1 MAQRLTKM
9 EAAARLEVSQSTID
23 RMIQRGDLQVQKE
36 RHGNRHRIWVLV
48 DDSSPDMPGEESRE
62 ASTDVLDSS
71 TDSSVHSPLERVD
84 MSETLELTV
93 LRERVKNLEEL
104 VEHHR
109 GLLKDS
115 EWRYQQLLEQLSS
128 NQRTVESLTRALPAG
143 HAGTST
149 QRRRWWPFG
158 KELS

>member
-1 MAQRLTKM
+1 MAQKLTKL

-36 RHGNRHRIWVLV
+36 RHGNRHRIWVVL
-48 DDSSPDMPGEESRE
+48 DESRE
-62 ASTDVLDSS
+62 ASTGVFDSS
-71 TDSSVHSPLERVD
+71 PNESGHSPPERVD

-115 EWRYQQLLEQLSS
+115 EWRYQQLFEQLSS
-128 NQRTVESLTRALPAG
+128 NQRTVEALTRALPAG
-143 HAGTST
+143 ANGTLS
-149 QRRRWWPFG
+149 QRRRWWRFG
-158 KELS
+158 KGSS

>member
-1 MAQRLTKM
+1 MAQKLTKL
-9 EAAARLEVSQSTID
+9 EAAARFEVSQSTID

-36 RHGNRHRIWVLV
+36 RHGNRHRIWVVL
-48 DDSSPDMPGEESRE
+48 DESRE
-62 ASTDVLDSS
+62 ASTGVFDSS
-71 TDSSVHSPLERVD
+71 PNESGHSPPERVD

-115 EWRYQQLLEQLSS
+115 EWRYQQLFEQLSS

-143 HAGTST
+143 DNGTLS
-149 QRRRWWPFG
+149 QRRRWWRFG
-158 KELS
+158 KGSS

>member
-1 MAQRLTKM
+1 MAQRLTKL

-36 RHGNRHRIWVLV
+36 RHGNRHRIWVVL
-48 DDSSPDMPGEESRE
+48 DDSSPDESGEESRE
-62 ASTDVLDSS
+62 ASTGVFDSS
-71 TDSSVHSPLERVD
+71 PDESGHSPLERVD

-128 NQRTVESLTRALPAG
+128 NQRTVESLTRALPPADT
-143 HAGTST
+143 GTSPE
-149 QRRRWWPFG
+149 RRRWWRFG
-158 KELS
+158 KG

>member
-1 MAQRLTKM
+1 MAQKLTKL
-9 EAAARLEVSQSTID
+9 EAAARFEVSQSTID

-36 RHGNRHRIWVLV
+36 RHGNRHRIWVVL
-48 DDSSPDMPGEESRE
+48 DESRE
-62 ASTDVLDSS
+62 ASTGVFDSS
-71 TDSSVHSPLERVD
+71 PNESGHSPPERVD

-143 HAGTST
+143 DNGTLS
-149 QRRRWWPFG
+149 QHRRWWRFG
-158 KELS
+158 KGSS

>member
-1 MAQRLTKM
+1 MAQKLTKL

-36 RHGNRHRIWVLV
+36 RHGNRHRIWVVL
-48 DDSSPDMPGEESRE
+48 DESRE
-62 ASTDVLDSS
+62 ASTGVFDSS
-71 TDSSVHSPLERVD
+71 PNESGHSPPERVD

-115 EWRYQQLLEQLSS
+115 EWRYQQLFEQLSS
-128 NQRTVESLTRALPAG
+128 NQRTVESLTRALPA
-143 HAGTST
+143 ADNGTLS
-149 QRRRWWPFG
+149 QRRRWWRFG
-158 KELS
+158 KGSS

>member
-1 MAQRLTKM
+1 MAQKLTKL

-36 RHGNRHRIWVLV
+36 RHGNRHRIWVVL
-48 DDSSPDMPGEESRE
+48 DESRE
-62 ASTDVLDSS
+62 ASTGVFDSS
-71 TDSSVHSPLERVD
+71 PNESGHSPPERVD

-115 EWRYQQLLEQLSS
+115 EWRYQQLFEQLRS
-128 NQRTVESLTRALPAG
+128 NQRTVEALTRALPAG
-143 HAGTST
+143 ANGTLS
-149 QRRRWWPFG
+149 QRRRWWRFG
-158 KELS
+158 KGSS

>member
-1 MAQRLTKM
+1 MAQRLTKL
-9 EAAARLEVSQSTID
+9 EAATRLEVSQSTID

-36 RHGNRHRIWVLV
+36 RHGNRHRIWVVL
-48 DDSSPDMPGEESRE
+48 DNASPAESGEALRE
-62 ASTDVLDSS
+62 ASTGVFDISS
-71 TDSSVHSPLERVD
+71 DESGHSPPDRVD

-143 HAGTST
+143 DSGTSG

-158 KELS
+158 KELR

>member
-1 MAQRLTKM
+1 MAQKLTKL
-9 EAAARLEVSQSTID
+9 EAAARFEVSQSTID

-36 RHGNRHRIWVLV
+36 RHGNRHRIWVVL
-48 DDSSPDMPGEESRE
+48 DESRE
-62 ASTDVLDSS
+62 ASTGVFDSS
-71 TDSSVHSPLERVD
+71 PNESGHSPPERVD

-143 HAGTST
+143 DNGTLS
-149 QRRRWWPFG
+149 QRRRWWRFG
-158 KELS
+158 KGSS

>member
-71 TDSSVHSPLERVD
+71 TDSLVHSPLERVD

-143 HAGTST
+143 DSGTSG

-158 KELS
+158 KELR

>member
-1 MAQRLTKM
+1 MAQKLTKL

-36 RHGNRHRIWVLV
+36 RHGNRHRIWVVL
-48 DDSSPDMPGEESRE
+48 DESRE
-62 ASTDVLDSS
+62 ASTGVFDSS
-71 TDSSVHSPLERVD
+71 PNESGHSPPERVD

-115 EWRYQQLLEQLSS
+115 EWRYQQLFEQLSS

-143 HAGTST
+143 DNGTLS
-149 QRRRWWPFG
+149 QRRRWWRFG
-158 KELS
+158 KGSS

>member
-1 MAQRLTKM
+1 MAQKLTKL

-36 RHGNRHRIWVLV
+36 RHGNRHRIWVVL
-48 DDSSPDMPGEESRE
+48 DESRE
-62 ASTDVLDSS
+62 ASTGVFDSS
-71 TDSSVHSPLERVD
+71 PNESGHSPPERVD

-143 HAGTST
+143 DNGTLS
-149 QRRRWWPFG
+149 QRRRWWRFG
-158 KELS
+158 KGSS

>member
-1 MAQRLTKM
+1 MAQKLTKL

-36 RHGNRHRIWVLV
+36 RHGNRHRIWVVL
-48 DDSSPDMPGEESRE
+48 DESRE
-62 ASTDVLDSS
+62 ASTGVFDSS
-71 TDSSVHSPLERVD
+71 PNESGHSPPERVD

-115 EWRYQQLLEQLSS
+115 EWRYQQLFEQLSS

-143 HAGTST
+143 ANGTLS
-149 QRRRWWPFG
+149 QRRRWWRFG
-158 KELS
+158 KGSS

>member
-1 MAQRLTKM
+1 MAQKLTKL
-9 EAAARLEVSQSTID
+9 EAAARFEVSQSTID

-36 RHGNRHRIWVLV
+36 RHGNRHRIWVVL
-48 DDSSPDMPGEESRE
+48 DESRE
-62 ASTDVLDSS
+62 ASTGVFYSS
-71 TDSSVHSPLERVD
+71 PNESGHSPPERVD

-115 EWRYQQLLEQLSS
+115 EWRYQQLFGATEQQPAHCGIPHQGPARRG
-128 NQRTVESLTRALPAG
+128 QRDFKPASALVAVRGRVRAERQAG
-143 HAGTST
+143 
-149 QRRRWWPFG
+149 
-158 KELS
+158 

>member
-1 MAQRLTKM
+1 MAQKLTKL
-9 EAAARLEVSQSTID
+9 EAAARFEVSQSTID

-36 RHGNRHRIWVLV
+36 RHGNRHRIWVVL
-48 DDSSPDMPGEESRE
+48 DDSSPDSSGDESRE
-62 ASTDVLDSS
+62 ASTGVFDSS
-71 TDSSVHSPLERVD
+71 PNESGHSPPERVD

-143 HAGTST
+143 DNGTLS
-149 QRRRWWPFG
+149 QRRRWWRFG
-158 KELS
+158 KGSS